1 MFDSRLVFSMYP
13 GISNDLNLCYEIQLR
28 IILQLV
34 FFIQLVKLTYQ
45 LAASLDQ
52 RANYKLSWSTRN
64 FHVAT
69 WNF

>member
-13 GISNDLNLCYEIQLR
+13 GISNDLNLYYEIQLR